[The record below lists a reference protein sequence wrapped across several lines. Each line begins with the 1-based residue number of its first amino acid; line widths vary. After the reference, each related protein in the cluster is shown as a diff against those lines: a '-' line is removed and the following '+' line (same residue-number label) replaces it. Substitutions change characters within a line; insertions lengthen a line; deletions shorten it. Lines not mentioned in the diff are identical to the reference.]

1 METTEPLP
9 SNEVPA
15 FNHIGRD
22 VSPRN
27 FDDNIL
33 SRSIA
38 RGPQHVA
45 GVDGT
50 AELGNPHP
58 RRSPATDMRA
68 PLCSS
73 NSGFLRSLD
82 STWLEAFDADK
93 HSHSLLSYAK
103 PLWKRA
109 ESSMMLP
116 RRPLADDLLHAYFT
130 FAHDFLPV
138 FHRPAF
144 ERRYERLWTSSVPS
158 TIYSRHEH
166 IEEGIFLAVLNVCFA
181 LGSLFSELVT
191 DEDRESTGEQF
202 YQRSRALTNF
212 DICDHSSL
220 LAVRLHL
227 VTGLYLQTT
236 SHTSRCWNVVGMAIR
251 LAQDLGLHKDP
262 EVYLEQYVL
271 GEELKRRIWYSCV
284 VMDR

>member
-15 FNHIGRD
+15 FNHIGRH
-22 VSPRN
+22 VSSRN
-27 FDDNIL
+27 LEDNI
-33 SRSIA
+33 SSS
-38 RGPQHVA
+38 RGPHHVA
-45 GVDGT
+45 DIDGVL
-50 AELGNPHP
+50 ELGNASS

-68 PLCSS
+68 PLSTS

-93 HSHSLLSYAK
+93 HSHSLSSYAK

-144 ERRYERLWTSSVPS
+144 ERKYERLWISSVPS
-158 TIYSRHEH
+158 TSYSQHEN

-181 LGSLFSELVT
+181 LGSLFSELIA

-236 SHTSRCWNVVGMAIR
+236 SHTTRCWNVVGMAIR

-262 EVYLEQYVL
+262 EVYFEQYVVE
-271 GEELKRRIWYSCV
+271 EELKRRIWYSCV